1 MASTQQHRCVFVG
14 NIPYDATE
22 EQLIQICEEVGPVVS
37 FRLVVDRETGKPKG
51 YGFCEYKDE
60 ETALSARRNLQ
71 GYEINGRQLRVDFA
85 ENDKGADRNRDQGR
99 GVPGTSV
106 NDPQRKQP
114 TGQANAGDQNAQQAI
129 GASSAMAAASLM
141 AGALGVPQN
150 CGNVSQTNLHNQPV
164 LGQDPLT
171 LHLAKMSRRQL
182 TKVIS
187 DMKLLSNQNKKIA
200 RQLLLLCPELLKA
213 LFQAQIIL
221 GMVTPQMLQ
230 MPNIR
235 QASITNLGS
244 VTQGGQVGQPRTST
258 SFTGLP
264 PLAPVSSSL
273 VQNPILPSV
282 HLPVHSIPH
291 APVVTQTVAA
301 RQSNPSIQLLEQTCA
316 GPQIGTANSSVQ
328 TSQPPFLQHA
338 NSSVQTSQPP
348 FLQHSVPMGSEFPG
362 RGTQLPV
369 SKVDPSSS
377 LSSQQ
382 PLSDP
387 GFQVNALILL
397 QPENAIVQID
407 RSAYPGNVDTRPEIG
422 MSSRVGEGNFA
433 HKVQSNFNIPHF
445 PSYRNDHISPPAKVA
460 KLVDGT
466 GIPYSMA
473 KATFPTV
480 TSVGQSVV
488 VGSTVLN
495 QSNNGKQ
502 PENLDKQLRQ
512 VEIRPDIESALLQQV
527 LNLTPEQLRSLAP
540 EQQQQVIQLQQM
552 LR

>member
-114 TGQANAGDQNAQQAI
+114 PGQVNAGDQNAQQAI
-129 GASSAMAAASLM
+129 GASSAMTAASLM
-141 AGALGVPQN
+141 AGALGVPQS

-182 TKVIS
+182 TQVIS
-187 DMKLLSNQNKKIA
+187 DMKLLSSQNKEIA
-200 RQLLLLCPELLKA
+200 RQLLLLCPEFLKA

-235 QASITNLGS
+235 QASTTNLDS
-244 VTQGGQVGQPRTST
+244 VTQDGQVGQPQTTT

-282 HLPVHSIPH
+282 HLPVNSIPH
-291 APVVTQTVAA
+291 APLVTQPVAT
-301 RQSNPSIQLLEQTCA
+301 RQSNPSIQLSA
-316 GPQIGTANSSVQ
+316 PQIGTTISSVQ
-328 TSQPPFLQHA
+328 TSQPL
-338 NSSVQTSQPP
+338 

-362 RGTQLPV
+362 RGSQLPI
-369 SKVDPSSS
+369 SNVDPSSS
-377 LSSQQ
+377 LSSQRL
-382 PLSDP
+382 LSNP
-387 GFQVNALILL
+387 GF
-397 QPENAIVQID
+397 QID
-407 RSAYPGNVDTRPEIG
+407 RSAYPGNVATRPEIG

-433 HKVQSNFNIPHF
+433 HKVESNVNIPHL
-445 PSYRNDHISPPAKVA
+445 SSDRNDHISRPAKVA

-466 GIPYSMA
+466 GTPFSMA
-473 KATFPTV
+473 KATFPIV
-480 TSVGQSVV
+480 TDVGQSVV
-488 VGSTVLN
+488 VGSTELN
-495 QSNNGKQ
+495 QSNKAKQ
-502 PENLDKQLRQ
+502 PENLNKQLRQ
-512 VEIRPDIESALLQQV
+512 VEIPPDIESALLQQV
-527 LNLTPEQLRSLAP
+527 MNLTPEQLSSLAP